1 LRRITS
7 NIVFVVFLLAAFV
20 FLAEAYP
27 IMGIEKSP
35 SASFAVS
42 DSQAEG
48 KAASY
53 SQDKAKTAVVPKET
67 TSVTKHSIVLQ
78 GKRIDYTATAG
89 TMLLKTEEAK
99 AKGSI
104 FYIAYTKDGVKDP
117 SQRPIMFCFNGG
129 PGGAAVWVHLG
140 AFGPKKSL
148 LDDEGFPIVPPP
160 GKLIDNEFCALDL
173 ADLVFIDP
181 MSTGYSRPAP
191 GEDAKQFY
199 GFEKDVESVAEFI
212 RLYVTRNERWLSPKF
227 LAGESYATTRVS
239 GLANYLQSRYGM
251 FLNGVILISVIL
263 NWQNTDWSI
272 GNDMAYIIFLP
283 SYTAA
288 AWYHGK
294 LGQELSGDLRSALDK
309 AEDFAINEFALALL
323 KGNKLKPAKKAEI
336 IKKLSK
342 LTGLS
347 EEFLERSNMRVT
359 DSRFYK
365 ELLRDQGKTVG
376 RLDTRYTGVDR
387 ESAGEAPEF
396 DHSWSIAIGSY
407 VSLINDYIRRDLKY
421 ENDLPYNYLARVQPW
436 PLEPGGRGYLN
447 TAEILRQAM
456 HMNPQLK
463 VLIASGYYDF
473 ATPYFDAD
481 YTVAHLDLA
490 EELQKN
496 ITTAYYESGHMMYVR
511 KTSHQKFRKDME
523 DFIQKALAK

>member
-1 LRRITS
+1 MNLAKNGGGKTMKKTQSI
-7 NIVFVVFLLAAFV
+7 IVFALFLFAA
-20 FLAEAYP
+20 LPSWSIAYP
-27 IMGIEKSP
+27 IQQTEKSP
-35 SASFAVS
+35 ALV
-42 DSQAEG
+42 QE
-48 KAASY
+48 
-53 SQDKAKTAVVPKET
+53 TA
-67 TSVTKHSIVLQ
+67 SVTKHRIVLQ
-78 GKRIDYTATAG
+78 GIPIDYTATAG
-89 TMLLKTEEAK
+89 NILLKSEEGK
-99 AKGSI
+99 DKGSL

-148 LDDEGFPIVPPP
+148 LDDDGFPILPPP
-160 GKLIDNEFCALDL
+160 GKLVDNEFSVLDMT
-173 ADLVFIDP
+173 DLVFIDP
-181 MSTGYSRPAP
+181 MTTGYSRAVP
-191 GEDAKQFY
+191 GEDPKEFY
-199 GFEKDVESVAEFI
+199 GFEKDVESVSEFI
-212 RLYVTRNERWLSPKF
+212 RLYVTRNKRWLSPKF

-239 GLANYLQSRYGM
+239 GLANHLQTRYGM

-272 GNDMAYIIFLP
+272 GNDMAYIMFLP

-294 LGQELSGDLRSALDK
+294 LAPELSGNLRETLDK
-309 AEDFAINEFALALL
+309 AEEFAINEFALALL
-323 KGNKLKPAKKAEI
+323 KGNKLEPAERATI
-336 IKKLSK
+336 IKKLSSF
-342 LTGLS
+342 TGLS

-359 DSRFYK
+359 EERFYK

-396 DHSWSIAIGSY
+396 DQSWSIVIGSY
-407 VSLINDYIRRDLKY
+407 VALLNDYIRRELEY
-421 ENDLPYNYLARVQPW
+421 ENDLPYNFLAGVQPW
-436 PLEPGGRGYLN
+436 PLKPGGRGYLN

-463 VLIASGYYDF
+463 VLVASGYYDF

-481 YTVAHLDLA
+481 YTIAHMDLA
-490 EELQKN
+490 KELQKN
-496 ITTAYYESGHMMYVR
+496 ITMTYYESGHMMYVR
-511 KTSHQKFRKDME
+511 KTAHQKFRKDME
-523 DFIQKALAK
+523 NFIRNALKNVK

>member
-1 LRRITS
+1 MK
-7 NIVFVVFLLAAFV
+7 NIIFAIVCVFFLLVAF
-20 FLAEAYP
+20 ASWSEAFTFQES
-27 IMGIEKSP
+27 EKSS
-35 SASFAVS
+35 SASAPAQTEV
-42 DSQAEG
+42 
-48 KAASY
+48 
-53 SQDKAKTAVVPKET
+53 ET
-67 TSVTKHSIVLQ
+67 PGTPQETEAVTKHSIVLK
-78 GKRIDYTATAG
+78 GNRIDYTATAG
-89 TMLLKTEEAK
+89 TILLKTEEGK

-148 LDDEGFPIVPPP
+148 LDDDGFPIVPPP

-181 MSTGYSRPAP
+181 MSTGYSRAVP
-191 GEDAKQFY
+191 GEDPKQFY
-199 GFEKDVESVAEFI
+199 GFEKDVESVSEFI
-212 RLYVTRNERWLSPKF
+212 RLYVTRNKRWLSPKF

-263 NWQNTDWSI
+263 NWQNSDWSI
-272 GNDMAYIIFLP
+272 GNDMAYIMFLP

-294 LGQELSGDLRSALDK
+294 LGPELSEDLRSALDK
-309 AEDFAINEFALALL
+309 VEEFAINEFALALL
-323 KGNKLKPAKKAEI
+323 KGNKLEPAKKSEVIA
-336 IKKLSK
+336 KLSK
-342 LTGLS
+342 FTGLS
-347 EEFLERSNMRVT
+347 EKFLERSNMRVT

-376 RLDTRYTGVDR
+376 RLDARYTGVDR

-396 DHSWSIAIGSY
+396 DQSWSIAIGSY

-421 ENDLPYNYLARVQPW
+421 ENDLPYNYLASVQPW
-436 PLEPGGRGYLN
+436 PLKPDGYGYLN

-463 VLIASGYYDF
+463 ILIASGYYDF

-481 YTVAHLDLA
+481 YTVAHMDLA
-490 EELQKN
+490 KDLQKN
-496 ITTAYYESGHMMYVR
+496 ITMAYYESGHMMYVR
-511 KTSHQKFRKDME
+511 KSAHQKFRKDLE

>member
-1 LRRITS
+1 MKKKTS
-7 NIVFVVFLLAAFV
+7 IILFILLLATAFSSWATAHP
-20 FLAEAYP
+20 LQ
-27 IMGIEKSP
+27 
-35 SASFAVS
+35 
-42 DSQAEG
+42 QAD
-48 KAASY
+48 KPPAAG
-53 SQDKAKTAVVPKET
+53 QTKAKNPDITEET
-67 TSVTKHSIVLQ
+67 ESVTKHRIVIQ
-78 GKRIDYTATAG
+78 GMPVDYTATAG
-89 TMLLKTEEAK
+89 NILLKTEEGK

-129 PGGAAVWVHLG
+129 PGGAAVWVHMG

-148 LDDEGFPIVPPP
+148 LDDEGFPVLPPP
-160 GKLIDNEFCALDL
+160 GKLVDNEFCVLDMT
-173 ADLVFIDP
+173 DLVFIDP
-181 MSTGYSRPAP
+181 MSTGYSRSAP
-191 GEDAKQFY
+191 GEDPKQFY
-199 GFEKDVESVAEFI
+199 GFEQDVESVSEFI
-212 RLYVTRNERWLSPKF
+212 RLYVTRNKRWLSPKF

-239 GLANYLQSRYGM
+239 GLANHLQIRHGM

-294 LGQELSGDLRSALDK
+294 LAPELSGDLRETLDK
-309 AEDFAINEFALALL
+309 AEAFAINEFALALL
-323 KGNKLKPAKKAEI
+323 KGNKLAPAEKAAI
-336 IKKLSK
+336 IKKLSYF
-342 LTGLS
+342 TGLS

-359 DSRFYK
+359 ENRFYK
-365 ELLRDQGKTVG
+365 ELLRDKGKTVG

-387 ESAGEAPEF
+387 DSAGETPEF
-396 DHSWSIAIGSY
+396 DQSWSIVIGSY
-407 VSLINDYIRRDLKY
+407 VSLINDYIRRDLEY
-421 ENDLPYNYLARVQPW
+421 ENDLPYVYLASVQPW
-436 PLEPGGRGYLN
+436 PLKPGGRGYLN

-463 VLIASGYYDF
+463 VLVASGYYDF

-481 YTVAHLDLA
+481 YTVAHMDLA

-496 ITTAYYESGHMMYVR
+496 IIMTYYESGHMMYVR
-511 KTSHQKFRKDME
+511 KAAHQKFRKDME
-523 DFIQKALAK
+523 DFIRNALEIEK